1 MKTGSGP
8 VSHRQFHISIKVV
21 GANHARAAEPG
32 AGAKTRLRM
41 PPQNGGRSSS
51 EHGMWRMPANDANL
65 RELNPGR
72 SLDSLPH
79 QLTNS
84 PTHQLTNSP
93 LTTHHSPLT
102 SSPAHQ
108 LTSSPLTSSPLTSS
122 PLTSSLLTTHYSLL
136 TTHYSLLTTHYSLLA
151 ARRSPLAA
159 RRSQLA
165 TTSSAVCLVSSM
177 SIPAQEPGWFARPS
191 LGCHRG
197 CRGCN
202 CCGVR

>member
-1 MKTGSGP
+1 MTRNFANQTPDAPWTRFPTNSPTHHSPLAEMKTGSGP

-41 PPQNGGRSSS
+41 PPQNGVRSSS
-51 EHGMWRMPANDANL
+51 EDGMWRMPANDANL

-84 PTHQLTNSP
+84 PTHHSP

-102 SSPAHQ
+102 THH
-108 LTSSPLTSSPLTSS
+108 SPLTTRNYLFRGLPGFLIVDSSPR
-122 PLTSSLLTTHYSLL
+122 
-136 TTHYSLLTTHYSLLA
+136 
-151 ARRSPLAA
+151 ARV
-159 RRSQLA
+159 
-165 TTSSAVCLVSSM
+165 VCST
-177 SIPAQEPGWFARPS
+177 QPGLP
-191 LGCHRG
+191 
-197 CRGCN
+197 
-202 CCGVR
+202 